1 MTNKTGER
9 EVVRAGIERQ
19 HLPLTS
25 HLISPRPMISYVLC
39 CLSVSQ
45 LDLEIHIYCLTIL
58 MIRGTEYTFTF
69 SYNVILINHFG
80 PFTDIQLY
88 DEFSAV
94 DKLTFCCLVHTNSIR
109 IDHSD

>member
-25 HLISPRPMISYVLC
+25 HLISPSYDQLC
-39 CLSVSQ
+39 IVWPFREPPRSR
-45 LDLEIHIYCLTIL
+45 DTYCLTIL
-58 MIRGTEYTFTF
+58 MNRGIEYTFTF
-69 SYNVILINHFG
+69 PYNVILINHFG